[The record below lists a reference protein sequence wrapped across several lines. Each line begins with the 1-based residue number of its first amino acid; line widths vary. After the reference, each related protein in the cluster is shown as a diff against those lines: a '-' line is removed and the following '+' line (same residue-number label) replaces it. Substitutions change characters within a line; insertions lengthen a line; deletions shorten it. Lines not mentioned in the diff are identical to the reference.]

1 MKTENRNY
9 FVLTKSRVAGFL
21 RRKRY
26 EIGSTTRH
34 YKTLD
39 WQCLGSREY
48 PRHVTVEINKHT
60 TIILHGAALK
70 GIPTLEWG
78 RTTRVTISTVTEA
91 Y

>member
-1 MKTENRNY
+1 MTTQEQELLRA
-9 FVLTKSRVAGFL
+9 TGVAGFS
-21 RRKRY
+21 RRKRSKV
-26 EIGSTTRH
+26 GSTTRH